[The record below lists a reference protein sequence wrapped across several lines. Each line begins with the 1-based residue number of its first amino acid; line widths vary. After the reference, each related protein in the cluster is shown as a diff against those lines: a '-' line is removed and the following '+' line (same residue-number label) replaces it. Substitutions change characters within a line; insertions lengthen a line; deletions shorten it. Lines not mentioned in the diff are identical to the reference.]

1 MKLFDYDGSF
11 MQFTTLLSRLTL
23 LNILWTLCCIPVVTA
38 GAATAAQYYS
48 AKKLSEGDT
57 HVFGNFR
64 AGFSLYWKK
73 ATVIWLFAAVLS
85 AAFLSGLY
93 ILVTAVVPG
102 QTILASIS
110 ALAYMTLLMILLWVY
125 PVMIHFT
132 GNLREILFNA
142 FIFTFM
148 YAPVTLI
155 AAAFYGLFGFLAMRY
170 TIVLGL
176 FLIFGQSLIVY
187 GILLLFGKVFQK
199 YKSGQN
205 QS

>member
-1 MKLFDYDGSF
+1 MKLFDYDSGL
-11 MQFTTLLSRLTL
+11 MQFITLLSRLTL
-23 LNILWTLCCIPVVTA
+23 LNIIWTICCLPVVTV

-48 AKKLSEGDT
+48 AQKLYEGDT

-64 AGFSLYWKK
+64 AGLRLYWKK
-73 ATVIWLFAAVLS
+73 ATIIWLFTAILS
-85 AAFLSGLY
+85 AAFFIGLY

-102 QTILASIS
+102 QAILASIS
-110 ALAYMTLLMILLWVY
+110 ALAYMTLLLILLWIY

-148 YAPVTLI
+148 YAPITLI
-155 AAAFYGLFGFLAMRY
+155 AAAFYGLFGFLAVRY
-170 TIVLGL
+170 TIILGL

-187 GILLLFGKVFQK
+187 GILVLFGKVFRK
-199 YKSGQN
+199 YKSCQN